1 MVLPVEPQTVVQTL
15 TTVRELATKW
25 LERFESPEF
34 LQMLEVEEEQQFQA
48 VLVQFAS
55 DLKIAAAQ
63 QAVLVEVL
71 R

>member
-1 MVLPVEPQTVVQTL
+1 VE
-15 TTVRELATKW
+15 ELATKW
-25 LERFESPEF
+25 RERFDSPEF
-34 LQMLEVEEEQQFQA
+34 LQSLQYESEDQFQA

-55 DLKIAAAQ
+55 DLKISAAQ

>member
-1 MVLPVEPQTVVQTL
+1 MVQTL

>member
-1 MVLPVEPQTVVQTL
+1 
-15 TTVRELATKW
+15 
-25 LERFESPEF
+25 
-34 LQMLEVEEEQQFQA
+34 MLEVEEERHFQA